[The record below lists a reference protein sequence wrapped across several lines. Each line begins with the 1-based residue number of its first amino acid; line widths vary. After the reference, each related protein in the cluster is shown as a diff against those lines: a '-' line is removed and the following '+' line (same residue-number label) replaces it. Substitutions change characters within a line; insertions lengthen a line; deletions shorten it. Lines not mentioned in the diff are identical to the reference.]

1 MKKGSNCMLLDPFV
15 LSYGGALWT
24 LVQVH
29 TNGVCYLGASSC
41 VSSPKPA
48 NSINLTLGKFN

>member
-1 MKKGSNCMLLDPFV
+1 MLLDPFV

-48 NSINLTLGKFN
+48 NSINLTPGKFN